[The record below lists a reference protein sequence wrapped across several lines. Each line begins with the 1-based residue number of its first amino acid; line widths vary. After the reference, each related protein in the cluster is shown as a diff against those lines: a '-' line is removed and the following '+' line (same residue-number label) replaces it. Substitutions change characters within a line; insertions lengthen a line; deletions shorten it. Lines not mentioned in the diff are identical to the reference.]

1 MRHLLLCLALGLAC
15 GVGEG
20 TRSEAVPPLEISG
33 QYEVTG
39 VTVEMQGGTQRPIRG
54 KVVLVQEGDGYTA
67 NFELSTPY
75 GGSGAAAAEVIGT
88 GEGRVVDNTL
98 RGRVETQLV
107 LAQVPGVDVA
117 FAFIPRQV
125 GPRIVSTSVAEFFP
139 DGSLHIE
146 LQNRPASEE
155 EDYTPT
161 ETTLVGYRLG
171 DAPRTRP

>member
-1 MRHLLLCLALGLAC
+1 MRHLLLCLAPGLAC
-15 GVGEG
+15 GVGED
-20 TRSEAVPPLEISG
+20 TREEVVHPLEISG
-33 QYEVTG
+33 QFEVTG
-39 VTVEMQGGTQRPIRG
+39 VTIETQSGTQRPIRG
-54 KVVLVQEGDGYTA
+54 KVVLVREGDRYTA
-67 NFELSTPY
+67 QFELTTPY
-75 GGSGAAAAEVIGT
+75 GGSGAAAAQVIGT

-117 FAFIPRQV
+117 FAFVPRQV

-146 LQNRPASEE
+146 LQNRPGSED
-155 EDYTPT
+155 EDYAPT

-171 DAPRTRP
+171 DAPRAPP